1 MKLTHFIS
9 GSAVAA
15 DTPFESLNPSN
26 TDEVVAVYPA
36 GGAAEV
42 DAAVAAA
49 ASAFPAWS
57 QASPEL
63 RADLLDRVAAEL
75 MAKAASL
82 GELLAR
88 EEGKT
93 RAEATGEVMRAARI
107 FRYFAGEALRRHGQT
122 LESTRPG
129 IDAATYREAVGV
141 YGLITPWNFPIAI
154 PAWKAAPALAFG
166 NTVVLKPANSTPAIA
181 HALATIIH
189 EAAASLNAPAGIFN
203 LVLGRG
209 GVGAAIADHPGIA
222 GVSFTGSQGVGAKV
236 GMAAMAR
243 QARVQMEM
251 GGKNPLVVL
260 ADADLDKAV
269 AIALDGGFFQTG
281 QRCTASSR
289 VIVEDAIHDRF
300 VAALAERAKALKVG
314 AALDPETQVGP
325 AASEQQFAQNLSY
338 VELAQTEGG
347 RLVTGG
353 EALRLGTPGYYMS
366 PALIADTDPGMRINT
381 EEVFGPVV
389 STVRVKDYDE
399 ALGLANA
406 GNFGLSAGIVT
417 GSLKY
422 ARHFRRNVRAGMV
435 MVNLPTAGVD
445 YHVPFGGT
453 RGSSYGPRE
462 QGFAAVEF
470 YTQMKTVYTA
480 D

>member
-1 MKLTHFIS
+1 METLKLSHLIAGEF
-9 GSAVAA
+9 VAA
-15 DTPFESLNPSN
+15 DTPLESINPSN
-26 TDEVVAVYPA
+26 TGDVVARFPDGGADEVNR
-36 GGAAEV
+36 
-42 DAAVAAA
+42 AVAAA
-49 ASAFPAWS
+49 KDAQPAWAA
-57 QASPEL
+57 ASPEF
-63 RADLLDRVAAEL
+63 RADILDKVAATII
-75 MAKAASL
+75 ARAAEL

-93 RAEATGEVMRAARI
+93 RAEGMGETMRAARI

-129 IDAATYREAVGV
+129 LDVATYREAVGV
-141 YGLITPWNFPIAI
+141 VGLITPWNFPIAI

-166 NTVVLKPANSTPAIA
+166 NAVVLKPANVTPATA
-181 HALATIIH
+181 AALAAILH
-189 EAAASLNAPAGIFN
+189 ECGVPAGVFN
-203 LVLGRG
+203 MVLGRG
-209 GVGAAIADHPGIA
+209 GVGRAMTDHADIAAI
-222 GVSFTGSQGVGAKV
+222 SFTGSQFVGAQV
-236 GMAAMAR
+236 GAAAMAR

-269 AIALDGGFFQTG
+269 AIAADGGFFQTG
-281 QRCTASSR
+281 QRCTASSK

-300 VAALAERAKALKVG
+300 VAALAERAKAIKVG
-314 AALDPETQVGP
+314 PALAPDTQVGP
-325 AASEQQFAQNLSY
+325 VSSESQLEQNMRY
-338 VELAQTEGG
+338 VGIATDEGG
-347 RLVTGG
+347 RLAAGG
-353 EALRLGTPGYYMS
+353 DLVSAETPGYFMQ
-366 PALIADTDPGMRINT
+366 PTLIADTAPDMRINT

-389 STVRVKDYDE
+389 STVRAKNYEE
-399 ALGLANA
+399 ALELANR

-417 GSLKY
+417 NSGKH
-422 ARHFRRNVRAGMV
+422 ARDFRRRVRAGMV

-470 YTQMKTVYTA
+470 YTQIKTVYTG